1 MALCTKMATAVKTIT
16 STTLMKLVVS
26 ASASTILMYFIFLWF
41 FTPTTA
47 GWGYETLVSS
57 HTKTFGDVAGVY
69 ILYAC
74 PIVALALLGTL
85 HLHLSKQSSS
95 PSGSNH
101 SSSRAFRTWR
111 MLWTRPVFINRVF
124 GVMAGI
130 DIAAIISTLVL
141 VVWLFYSWYS
151 PQVKLIDA
159 RVDATGADKVV
170 AKAAQAGTML
180 GRVSV
185 VLIMLVFLPV
195 TRNSP
200 ILRMLGLPF
209 EQAVKYHKWA
219 AYLLFAVLLGHGGAF
234 ITVYAQKHTWHRL
247 ISVAAPTGGV
257 LVLPGLVALLI
268 TVYMVATSLPVI
280 RRSHFN
286 FFYYSHQLYV
296 VFFAGFAYH
305 VGVKTAGYAMGAVF
319 LFFLDRFMR
328 CWQSSRLIRVS
339 HARVSSDGII
349 ELKVPRSTTLMYDTL
364 SFMFLNVPGV
374 SHLQWH
380 PFSVASSARDG
391 NKEMTIYI
399 KGVTGPAGQLRYYTF
414 TIYGIFFFVIKI
426 ILKVSQ

>member
-1 MALCTKMATAVKTIT
+1 MM
-16 STTLMKLVVS
+16 MKLVVS
-26 ASASTILMYFIFLWF
+26 ALTWTILIYFTFLWF

-57 HTKTFGDVAGVY
+57 HTKMLGNTAGVY

-74 PIVALALLGTL
+74 PVVALALLGTL
-85 HLHLSKQSSS
+85 HLHLMKKSSTSSS
-95 PSGSNH
+95 SSSSSNS
-101 SSSRAFRTWR
+101 SSSRASRTWR

-124 GVMAGI
+124 GVVAVI
-130 DIAAIISTLVL
+130 DLAAIISTLVL

-159 RVDATGADKVV
+159 GINTTSVDKAV
-170 AKAAQAGTML
+170 AKVAQAGTML

-185 VLIMLVFLPV
+185 MLIMLLFLPV

-219 AYLLFAVLLGHGGAF
+219 GYLLFAVLVGHGGSF
-234 ITVYAQKHTWHRL
+234 IGVYAQKHTWHQL
-247 ISVAAPTGGV
+247 ISIIVSTGGV
-257 LVLPGLVALLI
+257 LVLPGLIALLVAI
-268 TVYMVATSLPVI
+268 YMVITSLPVI
-280 RRSHFN
+280 RRHHFN

-296 VFFAGFAYH
+296 VFFAGFSYH
-305 VGVKTAGYAMGAVF
+305 VGVKTTGYAMGAVF
-319 LFFLDRFMR
+319 LFFLERFMR

-339 HARVSSDGII
+339 HACVSSDGII
-349 ELKVPRSTTLMYDTL
+349 ELKVPRSPTLMYDTL

-374 SHLQWH
+374 SRLQWH

-391 NKEMTIYI
+391 TQEMTIYI
-399 KGVTGPAGQLRYYTF
+399 KGIIGRAEQLRYYNSLCHW
-414 TIYGIFFFVIKI
+414 GCP
-426 ILKVSQ
+426 